1 MAILN
6 IQTVQA
12 GLVGTLP
19 SLAYIYTDSTESQVL
34 TTGFLNHEVQNGASF
49 QMPCMAIVSTKATPT
64 SAFQVGLYQVAHV
77 GANWSLVPSGSPGD
91 VVLPTILNHIATYTN
106 TTGQLSEDPATAI
119 SGGNIQA
126 GLSGTAG
133 YFASFP
139 ATLARGSLRLVGA
152 NSVGDTVT
160 QITNA
165 SMAAA
170 RVFSIPDGG
179 QSASNFL
186 ISDSAGTQTIATGSL
201 ALTLGNLTVA
211 AGSIAATLGAISA
224 GTTMTAG
231 TGITATTGNIVASA
245 GNLVAG
251 ATGAAGS
258 VTSFSGTGSAEFLR
272 LAAIDNAGGN
282 FSTTISNASSVGQ
295 SQVISIPD
303 VGAATG
309 NFILSGLAAAGIQ
322 HITSGSLEVDAGSLL
337 SGIGTGGFVGLVKAF
352 PTTATSGFIAIQAA
366 VNGSGNFGT
375 TVSNATTQGQAQVI
389 TVPDSGAATAN
400 FLLDTGAANILA
412 MQQFVGIQSVLT
424 FGTGTWTTTRVA
436 QGNYVKRHTAGDET
450 SIIAIDITPQIRV
463 AASKGFRLDSFD
475 YMYAI
480 ATLALDAHSL
490 TLDRIAYANNVAV
503 SVTSVPVTGTLATAT
518 QANPYLTN
526 VTVNTPAFDI
536 TADSKYVMEITVN
549 NSATSAFDF
558 YGIMLRFSQTIA

>member
-19 SLAYIYTDSTESQVL
+19 SLAYIYTDSTEAQVL

-64 SAFQVGLYQVAHV
+64 SAFQVGLYQIAHV
-77 GANWSLVPSGSPGD
+77 GANWSLVPTGSPGD
-91 VVLPTILNHIATYTN
+91 VTLPTIASHIATYTN
-106 TTGQLSEDPATAI
+106 TTGSLSEDPTTAI

-139 ATLARGSLRLVGA
+139 GTAARGSLRLVAA

-170 RVFSIPDGG
+170 RVFTIPDGG
-179 QSASNFL
+179 QSASNII
-186 ISDSAGTQTIATGSL
+186 ISDSTGTQTIST
-201 ALTLGNLTVA
+201 GNLSVA
-211 AGSIAATLGAISA
+211 AGNISA
-224 GTTMTAG
+224 G
-231 TGITATTGNIVASA
+231 VS
-245 GNLVAG
+245 
-251 ATGAAGS
+251 GAAG
-258 VTSFSGTGSAEFLR
+258 TLISFPSTAANGSLIVSAL
-272 LAAIDNAGGN
+272 NAGGAFN
-282 FSTTISNASSVGQ
+282 TTIRNSVMGQASV
-295 SQVISIPD
+295 VSIPD
-303 VGAATG
+303 
-309 NFILSGLAAAGIQ
+309 
-322 HITSGSLEVDAGSLL
+322 
-337 SGIGTGGFVGLVKAF
+337 
-352 PTTATSGFIAIQAA
+352 P
-366 VNGSGNFGT
+366 
-375 TVSNATTQGQAQVI
+375 
-389 TVPDSGAATAN
+389 GAATAN
-400 FLLDTGAANILA
+400 FLLDTGTANILA
-412 MQQFVGIQSVLT
+412 MQQFVGIKSVLT
-424 FGTGTWTTTRVA
+424 FGTGTWTVTRIA
-436 QGNYVKRHTAGDET
+436 QGNYVSRHTAGDET

-480 ATLALDAHSL
+480 ATLALDAHTL